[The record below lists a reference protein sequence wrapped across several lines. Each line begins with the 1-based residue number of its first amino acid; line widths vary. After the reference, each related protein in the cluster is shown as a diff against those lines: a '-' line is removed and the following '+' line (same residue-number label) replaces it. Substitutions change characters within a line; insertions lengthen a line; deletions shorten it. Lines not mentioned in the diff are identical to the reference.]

1 MASPVM
7 SVREKEQE
15 RGTKYEEE
23 STEGGGT
30 AKGWGDW
37 YDTYL
42 WTGSRLSSDVT
53 FTLFIFWFLGMG
65 WCWGVGG
72 LVIVV
77 SGK

>member
-7 SVREKEQE
+7 SAREKEQE
-15 RGTKYEEE
+15 RETKYEEE

-30 AKGWGDW
+30 VKGWGDW

-53 FTLFIFWFLGMG
+53 FTLFIFWFLG
-65 WCWGVGG
+65 WWWGAGG